1 MKMKRLYILLVTIGY
16 AVLGY
21 SASDKRIVLWYDEPA
36 DATMIDSKDDYQ
48 DDMHWLSAFPL
59 GNGSLG
65 AMVFGDVEKERVQLN
80 EESMWSGSM
89 ETANSLE
96 ASSYLPQI
104 RALLFDGK
112 YKEAADLA
120 AATQKCKGVGS
131 GGGRGANVPYGCFQ
145 TGGDLWID
153 FTDKGSYQ
161 EYYRELDLNR
171 AVVQVSYV
179 RNQVK
184 FYREYFI
191 SYPDQVMVVR
201 LSADKPGAISFDC
214 TMNRPER
221 FSTYVENGHLVMTGT
236 LDNGK
241 GGNGLQ
247 YMTRMKALHKNGQ
260 VTYEKE
266 KLVVRNA
273 DEVTLLLSSSTD
285 YKLAYPD
292 YKGRDYV
299 NISRNNV
306 EKASRYSYK
315 ELLERHVADYRKYF
329 ARVDFH
335 LAGGNNLLPVDKR
348 LEMAKEGKVDK
359 SLVEMLF
366 QFGRYLLISSSRPG
380 TLPANLQGIWA
391 NKIQTPWNGDYHT
404 DINLQMNYWAAE
416 STNLSELHLPFF
428 DLMESIVEPGKLT
441 AKEQYGMNGWVVHP
455 ITNVWGFTA
464 PGEGA
469 SWGMHTGASGWLCQ
483 HIAEHYR
490 FTGDKAFLKR
500 MYPVLRGACEFYV
513 DWLVEDPVSGKLV
526 SGPAVSPEN
535 RFITKDGFVGSFSMG
550 PTHDQQ
556 VIRQLFDDYGYVSNV
571 LGIKDEFV
579 DKIMKMKVSLEETKI
594 GSDGRIMEWREEF
607 GEAEPNHRHLS
618 HLFGLHPGA
627 QINVYDTPELARA
640 AQRTIEVRLKTP
652 DGEIPVWPLGQTGWS
667 AAWLASHFARLHDGN
682 SAAKFLGF
690 VIKRCLTKSFFAT
703 HPPFQIDANFGA
715 TAGIAEMLL
724 QSHVTDKDGNY
735 LIELLPALPDEWKSG
750 AVKGL
755 RARGG
760 FEVSIEWEN
769 GKIKSG
775 AIKSIL
781 GNKFTLK
788 IQDTYKNVYKLK
800 KGDTLEF

>member
-21 SASDKRIVLWYDEPA
+21 SASDKRTVLWYDEPA

-556 VIRQLFDDYGYVSNV
+556 VIRQLFDDYGYVSSI
-571 LGIKDEFV
+571 LCIKDGFV
-579 DKIMKMKVSLEETKI
+579 DKVMKMKNLLEDTKI

-800 KGDTLEF
+800 KR

>member
-21 SASDKRIVLWYDEPA
+21 SASDKRTVLWYDEPA

-556 VIRQLFDDYGYVSNV
+556 VIRQLFDDYGYVSSI
-571 LGIKDEFV
+571 LCIKDGFV
-579 DKIMKMKVSLEETKI
+579 DKVMKMKNLLEDTKI

>member
-21 SASDKRIVLWYDEPA
+21 SASDKRTVLWYDEPA

-556 VIRQLFDDYGYVSNV
+556 VIRQLFDDYGYVSSI
-571 LGIKDEFV
+571 LCIKDGFV
-579 DKIMKMKVSLEETKI
+579 DKVMKMKNLLEDTKI

-760 FEVSIEWEN
+760 FEVFIEWEN

>member
-1 MKMKRLYILLVTIGY
+1 MEMKRIYILLLAINYAIG
-16 AVLGY
+16 GY
-21 SASDKRIVLWYDEPA
+21 SASDKRMVLWYDEPA

-161 EYYRELDLNR
+161 EYYRGLDLNR

-299 NISRNNV
+299 NISKNNV

-428 DLMESIVEPGKLT
+428 DLMESIVKPGKLT

-769 GKIKSG
+769 GKVKSG